1 MNSDTL
7 GKIDMSMTDHDLI
20 ILFNMIEDEME
31 SNIVNL
37 LAMVPDKEV
46 SEMLK
51 LITDKDDSSSS
62 SIEDFSFPMHFLMEK
77 FFYLGQVEREL
88 KKRDL
93 LDKLRKTKVHI
104 DYKEKEFCIYPS
116 YIFRFVELLRMRT
129 EGYLNRDYVD
139 SVSDELYK
147 ELGKELKEEARMRKS
162 SHSKLLN

>member
-31 SNIVNL
+31 SNIVTL
-37 LAMVPDKEV
+37 LAMVPDEEV

-51 LITDKDDSSSS
+51 LITAKDNTSSK
-62 SIEDFSFPMHFLMEK
+62 IEDFSFPMHFLMEK
-77 FFYLGQVEREL
+77 YFYLGKIEREL
-88 KKRDL
+88 KERDL

-129 EGYLNRDYVD
+129 EGYLDRDYVN
-139 SVSDELYK
+139 SVTNELYK